1 MLKQNK
7 QKRKEFQKQL
17 FKANRLRSCSVM
29 VLSVLG
35 FAVNILI
42 SLLIKTLADYI
53 TGENDYAL
61 WQIVLCTV
69 LVLGGFITVSLLRS
83 RVKPKFVKKAMSQYK
98 THIFTELTK
107 KNISSFSRE
116 NTGRY
121 ISALTN
127 DAQTIEEYYLEIT
140 LQIVTYVMGGI
151 IAISV
156 MLYFNL
162 ILTVAAV
169 VFAFV
174 PLLASIAVGNRFAEK
189 QVEVSEKNETFVS
202 GVKDWLSGFSVVKSF
217 QAEAEAIQCF
227 DKINMDL
234 ESAKSDGD
242 RMELVINMLTT
253 IASLTSIFGVYFV
266 GAVLAA
272 RGYGLTVGTIIVFAN
287 LMNMVNAPL
296 TTVPQLWGYRKAAC
310 ALMDKLAG
318 LMQENIRNEG
328 IRVPAELHAGIRMR
342 DVSFSYVEGNPVL
355 QGVTQQ
361 FEVGKSY
368 AIVGESGSG
377 KSTLLNVLMGGE
389 DDYVGN
395 IYFDNHE
402 LKDIDKDSI
411 YDIVTLIQQNVFV
424 FNDTIKHNITMLKDF
439 PQEEIEKVIHMSGLD
454 KLIEQKGN
462 NYICGENGSGLSG
475 GEKQR
480 ISIAR
485 ALLKKAS
492 VLLVDEATAALD
504 AVTSYEVTHALLSLS
519 NVTRVV
525 ITHRLEEG
533 LLELYDEIL
542 VMKNGRIIERGTFS
556 GLMEKKAYFYS
567 LFTITQKQIM

>member
-1 MLKQNK
+1 
-7 QKRKEFQKQL
+7 
-17 FKANRLRSCSVM
+17 
-29 VLSVLG
+29 
-35 FAVNILI
+35 
-42 SLLIKTLADYI
+42 
-53 TGENDYAL
+53 
-61 WQIVLCTV
+61 
-69 LVLGGFITVSLLRS
+69 
-83 RVKPKFVKKAMSQYK
+83 
-98 THIFTELTK
+98 
-107 KNISSFSRE
+107 
-116 NTGRY
+116 
-121 ISALTN
+121 
-127 DAQTIEEYYLEIT
+127 
-140 LQIVTYVMGGI
+140 
-151 IAISV
+151 
-156 MLYFNL
+156 
-162 ILTVAAV
+162 
-169 VFAFV
+169 
-174 PLLASIAVGNRFAEK
+174 
-189 QVEVSEKNETFVS
+189 
-202 GVKDWLSGFSVVKSF
+202 
-217 QAEAEAIQCF
+217 
-227 DKINMDL
+227 
-234 ESAKSDGD
+234 
-242 RMELVINMLTT
+242 
-253 IASLTSIFGVYFV
+253 
-266 GAVLAA
+266 
-272 RGYGLTVGTIIVFAN
+272 
-287 LMNMVNAPL
+287 
-296 TTVPQLWGYRKAAC
+296 
-310 ALMDKLAG
+310 MDKLAG